1 MKTTIILIRHGLTDW
16 NIERRWQGHLDV
28 SLNTQG
34 IAQAKALSQR
44 LVTWPIQALYSSD
57 LQRAA
62 QTATI
67 LGEPLGLQPVLK
79 RSWRERDVGEYQGLT
94 HENIKIQYPEQFQDM
109 SQGNISPPGGEDNQ
123 DLYARAAAAIE
134 ELVANHPG
142 KMIAVVTHGA
152 MLHTTI
158 LYVLGLPIEEYGRLS
173 LSGNTGI
180 SIVEANNGRLRLTR
194 LNDTAH
200 LE

>member
-194 LNDTAH
+194 LNDTTH